1 MRLTLLA
8 VCGRVIDMETSFVD
22 NLGQLRTEDTRNIK
36 EEYRWWDHE
45 RIVEDL
51 EKTRTPYVSIF
62 LNVTG
67 DFNISSG
74 IRAGLW
80 FNTAGAYIVGKKK
93 WDRRG
98 AVGAHNYMP
107 VDHFADMEHLFAHLR
122 NMDYQIIA
130 AEISDSATSLVDYV
144 WQEKTAV
151 IFGEENA
158 GVPQEVLDMC
168 DEVVY
173 IPGNGSIRSLNVSQT
188 AGIFAYDYFG
198 KVVLQ

>member
-1 MRLTLLA
+1 M
-8 VCGRVIDMETSFVD
+8 SFVD

-36 EEYRWWDHE
+36 EDYRWWDHE

-80 FNTAGAYIVGKKK
+80 FNTAGAYIVGKRK

-107 VDHFADMEHLFAHLR
+107 VDHFEHMADLMNHLR
-122 NMDYQIIA
+122 RMGYKIIA
-130 AEISDSATSLVDYV
+130 AEIASHAKSLVDYK
-144 WQEKTAV
+144 WNEKAAV

-158 GVPQEVLDMC
+158 GVPLKVLDMC
-168 DEVVY
+168 DDVVY
-173 IPGNGSIRSLNVSQT
+173 IPGNGSIRSLNVSQS
-188 AGIFAYDYFG
+188 AGIFAYDYFS
-198 KVVLQ
+198 KTVLQ

>member
-1 MRLTLLA
+1 M
-8 VCGRVIDMETSFVD
+8 SFVD
-22 NLGQLRTEDTRNIK
+22 NLGQLRTEDNRNIK

-45 RIVEDL
+45 EIVADL
-51 EKTRTPYVSIF
+51 EKTRSKYVSIF

-107 VDHFADMEHLFAHLR
+107 VDHFADMAELITHLR
-122 NMDYQIIA
+122 GMDYRIVA
-130 AEISDSATSLVDYV
+130 AEINDQAVPIFGYQ

-151 IFGEENA
+151 IFGEENM
-158 GVPQEVLDMC
+158 GVPESILDLC
-168 DEVVY
+168 DDVVY
-173 IPGNGSIRSLNVSQT
+173 IPGNGSIRSLNVASTACFFAGKYFEDVVWPSSQSHT
-188 AGIFAYDYFG
+188 DCATISS
-198 KVVLQ
+198 